1 MATLNQ
7 CQFIENV
14 GLTPEVRYSQSGD
27 AICSFSIAVNETWR
41 DKTTGEKKESTEW
54 VRIVA
59 YRKLAEICGEYL
71 KKGTPIWVQG
81 KMKTRKW
88 QGQDGQDRYTTEI
101 IADQMQ
107 MLGGRGDSDQSK
119 AYQQSAP
126 PQQQS
131 YAQQSGG
138 HTRQAQHNYQA
149 PSSGMA
155 DMDDDIPFAPL
166 FARNAYCI

>member
-7 CQFIENV
+7 CQFIGNV

-41 DKTTGEKKESTEW
+41 DKTTGERKESTEW
-54 VRIVA
+54 VRVVA

-88 QGQDGQDRYTTEI
+88 TGQDGKENYTTEI
-101 IADQMQ
+101 IAEQMK
-107 MLGGRGDSDQSK
+107 MLGGNDGGQGRQPGGQ
-119 AYQQSAP
+119 
-126 PQQQS
+126 PQQQ
-131 YAQQSGG
+131 Q
-138 HTRQAQHNYQA
+138 RQAPQQRQQPQQRQTQTDNL
-149 PSSGMA
+149 A
-155 DMDDDIPFAPL
+155 DLDDGIPF
-166 FARNAYCI
+166 

>member
-1 MATLNQ
+1 MTTLNQ
-7 CQFIENV
+7 CQFIGNV

-71 KKGTPIWVQG
+71 KKGTTIWVQG

-88 QGQDGQDRYTTEI
+88 QDQNGQDRYTTEI

-107 MLGGRGDSDQSK
+107 MLGSRDDGG
-119 AYQQSAP
+119 QQP
-126 PQQQS
+126 QKQQQKQS
-131 YAQQSGG
+131 Y
-138 HTRQAQHNYQA
+138 QAQ
-149 PSSGMA
+149 GGGLA
-155 DMDDDIPFAPL
+155 DIDDDIPFAPYL
-166 FARNAYCI
+166 SRKGYIV

>member
-7 CQFIENV
+7 CQFIGNV

-41 DKTTGEKKESTEW
+41 DKTTGERKESTEW
-54 VRIVA
+54 VRVVA

-88 QGQDGQDRYTTEI
+88 TGQDGKDNYTTEI
-101 IADQMQ
+101 IAEQMQ
-107 MLGGRGDSDQSK
+107 MLGSNDGGQERQPGG
-119 AYQQSAP
+119 QQQRQAP
-126 PQQQS
+126 QQRQQPQQQAGS
-131 YAQQSGG
+131 L
-138 HTRQAQHNYQA
+138 
-149 PSSGMA
+149 A
-155 DMDDDIPFAPL
+155 DMGDDLPF
-166 FARNAYCI
+166 

>member
-7 CQFIENV
+7 CQFIGNV

-71 KKGTPIWVQG
+71 KKGTPILVQG

-101 IADQMQ
+101 IANQMQ
-107 MLGGRGDSDQSK
+107 MLGGRDDQSG
-119 AYQQSAP
+119 
-126 PQQQS
+126 
-131 YAQQSGG
+131 QQSGNSAREPQN
-138 HTRQAQHNYQA
+138 TKNNL
-149 PSSGMA
+149 
-155 DMDDDIPFAPL
+155 DDIEDSIPF
-166 FARNAYCI
+166 

>member
-7 CQFIENV
+7 CQFIGNV

-41 DKTTGEKKESTEW
+41 DKTSGEKKESTEW

-59 YRKLAEICGEYL
+59 YQKLAEICGEYL

-88 QGQDGQDRYTTEI
+88 QDQNGQDRYTTEI

-107 MLGGRGDSDQSK
+107 MLGSRDDGG
-119 AYQQSAP
+119 QQP
-126 PQQQS
+126 QKQQQKQS
-131 YAQQSGG
+131 Y
-138 HTRQAQHNYQA
+138 QAQ
-149 PSSGMA
+149 GGGLA
-155 DMDDDIPFAPL
+155 DIGDDIPFAPYL
-166 FARNAYCI
+166 SRKAYIV